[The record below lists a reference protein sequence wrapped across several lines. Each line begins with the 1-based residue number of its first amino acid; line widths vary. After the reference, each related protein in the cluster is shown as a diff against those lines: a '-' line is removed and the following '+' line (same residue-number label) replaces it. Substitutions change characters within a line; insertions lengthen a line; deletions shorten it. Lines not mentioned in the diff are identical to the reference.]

1 MSKLNVCIIGLGLI
15 GASLGL
21 AIKKKLQN
29 DVYILG
35 IDKSIDTT
43 KYAIEN
49 SFVDSA
55 SNLIDENIKKA
66 DIVFLC
72 TPVLQIVPMV
82 ERILPFLKTNA
93 ILTDVGSTKA
103 FIWSK
108 IQEVLPQDI
117 DYVAGHPM
125 TGSEQ
130 SGIEAANADLF
141 RNKGYILI
149 PETAKNPESVI
160 QINNL
165 LKVTGADITTMGI
178 EEHDSVAAA
187 ISHVPHVVAAGLV
200 NILGSSENDVEN
212 KLKLAGGGF
221 KDTTRI
227 ASSNSDMWA
236 DICMSNADNIIND
249 LEKLQN
255 VIGDVISLI
264 KTQDRE
270 KIYNYFYKAK
280 CRRDK
285 LIDAANKILKK

>member
-1 MSKLNVCIIGLGLI
+1 MSKLNICIIGLGLI

-21 AIKKKLQN
+21 AIKKHLQN
-29 DVYILG
+29 DVYIIG
-35 IDKSIDTT
+35 IDRAIVTT
-43 KYAIEN
+43 NFAVEN
-49 SFVDSA
+49 NFVDYA

-82 ERILPFLKTNA
+82 EKILPYLKPDA
-93 ILTDVGSTKA
+93 ILTDVGSTKG

-108 IQEVLPQDI
+108 LKQILPHDI

-130 SGIEAANADLF
+130 SGIKAANAELF

-149 PETAKNPESVI
+149 PQTAKKEKSVKLV
-160 QINNL
+160 NEL
-165 LKVTGADITTMGI
+165 LKVTGANITTMGI
-178 EEHDSVAAA
+178 EEHDAVAAV

-200 NILGSSENDVEN
+200 NILGSAETDVDI

-236 DICMSNADNIIND
+236 DICISNADNIIIE
-249 LEKLQN
+249 LEKLQTEITG
-255 VIGDVISLI
+255 VITDI
-264 KTQDRE
+264 KNNDRDN
-270 KIYNYFYKAK
+270 IYNYFYKAK

-285 LIDAANKILKK
+285 LIDAANRILKK

>member
-1 MSKLNVCIIGLGLI
+1 MSKLNICIIGLGLI

-21 AIKKKLQN
+21 AIKKHLQN

-35 IDKSIDTT
+35 IDKSIATT
-43 KYAIEN
+43 KFAVEN
-49 SFVDSA
+49 NFVDSA

-82 ERILPFLKTNA
+82 EKILPYLKTNA
-93 ILTDVGSTKA
+93 ILSDVGSTKA

-108 IQEVLPQDI
+108 LQSVLPMDI

-141 RNKGYILI
+141 RNKCYILV
-149 PETAKNPESVI
+149 PETAKKTESVT
-160 QINNL
+160 QINDL
-165 LKVTGADITTMGI
+165 LKIIGANITTMGI

-200 NILGSSENDVEN
+200 NILGSSEDDVEN

-249 LEKLQN
+249 LEKLQSL
-255 VIGDVISLI
+255 IGDVVSLI
-264 KTQDRE
+264 KNQDRD
-270 KIYNYFYKAK
+270 KIYNYFNKAK

-285 LIDAANKILKK
+285 LIDAANRILKK